1 MWFGGVAAAPDAF
14 GMGCGVWGVAS
25 DDAPLRQGKRRRN
38 YCRNFGSWK
47 KEEKD
52 TIIYVLIL

>member
-52 TIIYVLIL
+52 TIIY